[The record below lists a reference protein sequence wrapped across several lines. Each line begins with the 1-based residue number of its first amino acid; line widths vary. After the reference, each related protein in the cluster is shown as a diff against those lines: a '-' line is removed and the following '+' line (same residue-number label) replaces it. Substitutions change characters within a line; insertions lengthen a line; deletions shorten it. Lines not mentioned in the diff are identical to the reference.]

1 MGDRLEKYIR
11 KHRDQLD
18 FKEPRKDLWEDI
30 AQQLSKHDKVEQP
43 SRSFILWRAAA
54 VILLVVSSWLAFD
67 KVSQYMKGDVP
78 VNIAEISPELQEVES
93 FYVTLIE
100 QKSEEIDVL
109 SRKYGLEEEFH
120 ADIELLDSL
129 YVTLKNDLKFGNEE
143 VLIDAMILNL
153 QMRIEILNTQ
163 LSIIQSIEK
172 RQKDEATML

>member
-11 KHRDQLD
+11 AHRNEMD

-30 AQQLSKHDKVEQP
+30 AQQLPKPDSRKQT

-54 VILLVVSSWLAFD
+54 VILLVISSWLAYD
-67 KVSQYMKGDVP
+67 KVSQYISDDEP
-78 VNIAEISPELQEVES
+78 VNLAEISPELHEAEL

-100 QKSEEIDVL
+100 QKSDEINML
-109 SRKYGLEEEFH
+109 SRKYGLEEHFH
-120 ADIELLDSL
+120 GDIEMLDSM

-163 LSIIQSIEK
+163 LSIIQSIEN
-172 RQKDEATML
+172 RQKDETTIL